1 MEASGTFVKNDVKS
15 GVKIGTADKARPF
28 LVNNEWVE
36 GSGEPFVSTNPA
48 DGSEI
53 AQISAA
59 SPADIDSAVAAAR
72 AALSNPAWR
81 DLKPHERARLL
92 YRVGELIDADLERLA
107 RVQMQD
113 NGKTLKECRQQV
125 ASAAGTFR
133 YYAGACE
140 TFESEVTP
148 PRGNYWTM
156 TVREPVGVVGAITA
170 WNSPV
175 TLDAHKLAPILAA
188 GNAAILKGSEVTP
201 LISLEYAEIVLKAGF
216 PPGVVNVIA
225 GAGEPGRWLVEHP
238 GVDMISFTG
247 GTRTGSAIAATAGRL
262 LKPVVLELGG
272 KSPNIVFA
280 DADLKKA
287 IRGTGDGIFSG
298 GGQSCIAGSRIFV
311 QKTIFKEFLEG
322 VRDFAKGYRV
332 GAPESADTD
341 LGPLA
346 SFPHREHVERYVEI
360 GRNEGATVVAGG
372 ARPTGGIFDK
382 GAFYPATVLTDVD
395 NTARVCREEIF
406 GPVAVVLPFENEDD
420 LMRQANDTDF
430 GLASGIWTGDYQKA
444 WRVAR
449 GLRTGTVWI
458 NTYKQASIST
468 PFGGFKQSG
477 IGREKGLQGML
488 AYTETKGIFWGLG

>member
-1 MEASGTFVKNDVKS
+1 MEKRQTMVANEVRS
-15 GVKIGTADKARPF
+15 F
-28 LVNNEWVE
+28 LINNEWVS

-53 AQISAA
+53 ARIGAA
-59 SPADIDSAVAAAR
+59 SQGDVQAAVTAAR
-72 AALSNPAWR
+72 AALSNPQWR

-92 YRVGELIDADLERLA
+92 YRLGELISADAERLA
-107 RVQMQD
+107 HVQMQD

-140 TFESEVTP
+140 VFESEVTP

-156 TVREPVGVVGAITA
+156 TVREPVGVVAAITA

-175 TLDAHKLAPILAA
+175 TLEAHKLAPILAA
-188 GNAAILKGSEVTP
+188 GNTAILKASEIAP

-216 PPGVVNVIA
+216 PPGVVNVLA
-225 GAGEPGRWLVEHP
+225 GAGEVGRWLVDHP

-247 GTRTGSAIAATAGRL
+247 GTKTGSAIASTAGRL

-311 QKTIFKEFLEG
+311 QKPIFKEFLDG
-322 VRDFAKGYRV
+322 LRDFAKAYRM
-332 GAPESADTD
+332 GAPESPETD

-360 GRNEGATVVAGG
+360 GRKEGASVLAGG

-382 GAFYPATVLTDVD
+382 GAFYPATLLTDVD

-406 GPVAVVLPFENEDD
+406 GPVAVVIPFESEDD
-420 LMRQANDTDF
+420 LLQQANDTDF
-430 GLASGIWTGDYQKA
+430 GLASGIWTGNYQRA

-449 GLRTGTVWI
+449 ALRAGTVWI

-477 IGREKGLQGML
+477 LGREKGLQGML
-488 AYTETKGIFWGLG
+488 AYTEAKGIFWGLG